1 MSSTYRSRGKILFY
15 GKIFHFLKILEP
27 IRHQPSPRM
36 VLPNE
41 YQLNDQQIKA
51 RQQTAHV

>member
-36 VLPNE
+36 VHPNE